1 MCGGQRGITLIE
13 ILIVLTI
20 ALVVAGMAMPWFLGT
35 IEAYRLRVA
44 AWEFVGDLRL
54 ARQKSVTM
62 QVRHRICLF
71 DCSTSVPGA
80 AYILERQD
88 STDPT
93 GWRLDVAR
101 TDLADG
107 VVITT
112 NGPQGKIEFG
122 MKGEPFQT
130 LGTSS
135 RLTNGSG
142 TYQVTVASTGR
153 VRVCKG
159 AC

>member
-1 MCGGQRGITLIE
+1 MCGGQRGVTLIE
-13 ILIVLTI
+13 ILIVVTI
-20 ALVVAGMAMPWFLGT
+20 ALVVAGVAMPWFLGT

-44 AWEFVGDLRL
+44 VWEFVGDLRL
-54 ARQKSVTM
+54 ARQKSVST

-71 DCSTSVPGA
+71 DCSTAVPGA

-122 MKGEPFQT
+122 TKGEPFQT
-130 LGTSS
+130 LGTTS
-135 RLTNGSG
+135 RLTNGTG